1 MQWRVFILLFAGV
14 CVVYIVSLLQEAPY
28 PHPLQLTTS
37 DRPSSPELV
46 PDSTILSAH
55 TDYLYETMIFYG
67 QTQRDSVHTGT
78 GKISQL
84 RKPMQSLLQHGNRTA
99 PGNEWTLL
107 WEHTLRGPISKIS
120 GPPSTDDSALKFAVL
135 YNTVDNESSRYYVRV
150 YYYSSSINTQQ
161 HTMEYK
167 DLLLP
172 GTTWIKS
179 FVLENDF
186 IIYSRDPDIYQYR
199 TVRLPSDLTKSPHS
213 ANAQDIILSSSEP
226 GYQVASSYLSS
237 ENVEKQESIISQL
250 YSPNLNTL
258 RVIYLEFFKTRNN
271 YYVAVSVADNAS
283 SVTQPTSLRDENLIS
298 PWHLRA
304 HKTTEDG
311 YNDDDVMYSSGT
323 QDMPMVEHSRIQMP
337 SVSLARSINART
349 VAFPVT
355 RTQFT
360 TLDYTDK
367 VDILQQQ
374 QDSEQKDRLYR
385 DDQGTILP
393 EYYYWPLDEQ
403 HQEIYDIY
411 DDDIRGMNLNSQGN
425 VLAVWTENNYIY
437 IYKRGQGDDHEQ
449 VDDTSEP
456 KISHLQQTTTND
468 DEDDN
473 NSIPPSSPTTLALPI
488 KTLSLVD
495 QLDVFLGIRSPAS
508 TSSSPNKTSWRPHP
522 DLPSPW
528 FLRMVITPK
537 DKFPRQTSVSTV
549 LFVNASSSPY
559 NHTGNNYLFVG
570 LKNGAVRSYLIDAM
584 EPPQEIGLASFI
596 IGQWDMLIAMCVII
610 VVFAFNEYQ
619 NYGRG
624 DVFGSI

>member
-37 DRPSSPELV
+37 DRPLSPELV
-46 PDSTILSAH
+46 PDVTILSAH
-55 TDYLYETMIFYG
+55 ADDLYETMIFYG
-67 QTQRDSVHTGT
+67 QTQRDSIHTGT

-84 RKPMQSLLQHGNRTA
+84 RKPMQFFYNMEMERLLETNGH
-99 PGNEWTLL
+99 
-107 WEHTLRGPISKIS
+107 
-120 GPPSTDDSALKFAVL
+120 F
-135 YNTVDNESSRYYVRV
+135 TVDNESSRYYVRV
-150 YYYSSSINTQQ
+150 YYDSSSTNTQQ
-161 HTMEYK
+161 HALEYK

-186 IIYSRDPDIYQYR
+186 IIYSRDPDSYQYR
-199 TVRLPSDLTKSPHS
+199 TIRLPSDLTKAPHS

-226 GYQVASSYLSS
+226 GYQVASSYPLS
-237 ENVEKQESIISQL
+237 EYVEKQESIISQL

-258 RVIYLEFFKTRNN
+258 RVLYLEFFKTRNN
-271 YYVAVSVADNAS
+271 YYVAVSVADNACS
-283 SVTQPTSLRDENLIS
+283 TSLCDESLVS

-311 YNDDDVMYSSGT
+311 YSDDDVMYSSGV
-323 QDMPMVEHSRIQMP
+323 QDMPMMEHSRIQIP
-337 SVSLARSINART
+337 SVSLARSMDAKT
-349 VAFPVT
+349 VAFPIT

-367 VDILQQQ
+367 IDILEQQQ
-374 QDSEQKDRLYR
+374 DRLYR
-385 DDQGTILP
+385 DDQGMVLP

-437 IYKRGQGDDHEQ
+437 IYKRGQGDDHEEMAP
-449 VDDTSEP
+449 D
-456 KISHLQQTTTND
+456 ISTAND
-468 DEDDN
+468 K
-473 NSIPPSSPTTLALPI
+473 NSISPSPSTPALPI

-495 QLDVFLGIRSPAS
+495 QLDVFLGIKSPAS
-508 TSSSPNKTSWRPHP
+508 PSNKAPWQHHP

-537 DKFPRQTSVSTV
+537 DKLSRQTPISTV

-559 NHTGNNYLFVG
+559 DHTGNNYLFVG
-570 LKNGAVRSYLIDAM
+570 LKTGAVHSYLIDAM

-619 NYGRG
+619 NYGHG
-624 DVFGSI
+624 NVFGSV